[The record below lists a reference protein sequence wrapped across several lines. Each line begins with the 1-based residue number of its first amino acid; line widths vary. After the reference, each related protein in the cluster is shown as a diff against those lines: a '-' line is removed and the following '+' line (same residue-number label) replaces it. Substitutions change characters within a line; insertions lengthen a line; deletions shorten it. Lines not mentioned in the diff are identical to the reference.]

1 MTKVSIIIPIYNAE
15 KYLYR
20 CLQSIL
26 SQKYND
32 WEAILVN
39 DGSTDA
45 SLEICNS
52 FLNNAELKFRLIS
65 QPNSGVSVA
74 RNEGLSH
81 ASGEYVMFLDSDDYM
96 LPEMCE
102 IMVNALETK
111 NADIV
116 VCGTTE
122 TWGEL
127 WAPDRDVDYHTLES
141 FKKDFIE
148 HLNSELLSP
157 PWNKIYRRKLI
168 KDMFDPSISFGEDLV
183 FNLNYLKNCQ
193 RVSFIKSAPFYHEK
207 ANENSLVNRV
217 YPSRLIEIEKV
228 HSAVVDFYESD
239 SPKLHQKYTRDIL
252 VYFRAILK
260 SKNCS
265 KRDKREQ
272 LNIWASSC
280 QLNKI
285 NFRELQVNWKDVLL
299 LRCAKLRLW
308 TLAEVFVKFKSFISR

>member
-193 RVSFIKSAPFYHEK
+193 SFW
-207 ANENSLVNRV
+207 LT
-217 YPSRLIEIEKV
+217 
-228 HSAVVDFYESD
+228 
-239 SPKLHQKYTRDIL
+239 KY
-252 VYFRAILK
+252 
-260 SKNCS
+260 
-265 KRDKREQ
+265 
-272 LNIWASSC
+272 
-280 QLNKI
+280 
-285 NFRELQVNWKDVLL
+285 
-299 LRCAKLRLW
+299 
-308 TLAEVFVKFKSFISR
+308 